1 MELPCV
7 DIEILAALISGKISR
22 EDRERV
28 FAHIQTCNDCFERV
42 NSALLVATDA
52 ELETW
57 QPLSDKQAKCVM
69 KKIRKNNRK
78 PLFSRK
84 MMMKKLTKWRDDMS
98 PEWPLAYGYARNSP
112 DVQRKPHVEYIHIET
127 EFSNVKTVLLFEKYH
142 DRFNIYIRAAD
153 NSDMKNIR
161 FNMNGKG
168 GQVSRLIKEGH
179 TSFEDFPFGTY
190 QLKAIHKQTEKGT
203 YTFEVSG
210 KGLSNGEN
218 TLS

>member
-7 DIEILAALISGKISR
+7 DIEILAALISGNISR

-28 FAHIQTCNDCFERV
+28 LAHIETCHDCFDRV
-42 NSALLVATDA
+42 NSALLVAIDA

-57 QPLSDKQAKCVM
+57 QPLSDKETACIV

-78 PLFSRK
+78 PFFSRK
-84 MMMKKLTKWRDDMS
+84 KMMAKLIKWRDEMR
-98 PEWPLAYGYARNSP
+98 PEWPLAYGYARNSSE
-112 DVQRKPHVEYIHIET
+112 VQKKPHVEYIHIEK
-127 EFSNVKTVLLFEKYH
+127 EFSEVKTVLLFEKYH
-142 DRFNIYIRAAD
+142 DRFNIYIRAAN
-153 NSDMKNIR
+153 NSDINNIR
-161 FNMNGKG
+161 FNMSYKD
-168 GQVSRLIKEGH
+168 GQVSRLMKEGH

-210 KGLSNGEN
+210 KGLLNGEN
-218 TLS
+218 TLP